1 MSKTFLFLCTIL
13 AVFIS
18 VSGFITSPSPIH
30 FIFLPVP
37 LYLIA
42 SFVAQLRSSRAQPE
56 VSLSSRRS
64 GLIIAIFFFS
74 FLLAFKLIGL
84 FLP

>member
-1 MSKTFLFLCTIL
+1 MSKAFLFFCTIL
-13 AVFIS
+13 AIFIS
-18 VSGFITSPSPIH
+18 VSGFVASPSPIH

-42 SFVAQLRSSRAQPE
+42 TSVTQLRSSRAQPE
-56 VSLSSRRS
+56 VALSSRRS
-64 GLIIAIFFFS
+64 GLIVALFFLG
-74 FLLAFKLIGL
+74 FLLTYKLTGM

>member
-1 MSKTFLFLCTIL
+1 MSKAFLFLCTLL

-18 VSGFITSPSPIH
+18 VSGFLTSPSLVQ

-42 SFVAQLRSSRAQPE
+42 TSVGVLRSSRAQPE
-56 VSLSSRRS
+56 VVLSSRRS
-64 GLIIAIFFFS
+64 GLILAIFFFS